1 MASKT
6 IIAIGFLTI
15 LLLLFGV
22 TAIWVKSAAD
32 NSNRL
37 LQLVNTQKET
47 RYTSDMLQA
56 TEQRTLNLY
65 RMTTL
70 PDPFDQ
76 DDAYIKFKE
85 SAGVYLL
92 NREKMLAGDISPYQL
107 DVFNRI
113 DKLASFLGSKNE
125 DVAELIRQG
134 KLNEARALLNESIMP
149 SRIIMTSELRSI
161 LDSLGESVEDALLD
175 AARQQKSTYNLILS
189 LGSVAFLLGLLSI
202 YVIRRTA
209 RTELELFE
217 QGKRVRAYRRAFC
230 HRLLAEDP
238 LRADT

>member
-1 MASKT
+1 MPSKT

-56 TEQRTLNLY
+56 TEERTLNLY

-85 SAGVYLL
+85 LAGVYLL

-125 DVAELIRQG
+125 HVAELIRQG

-189 LGSVAFLLGLLSI
+189 LGSVAFL
-202 YVIRRTA
+202 
-209 RTELELFE
+209 
-217 QGKRVRAYRRAFC
+217 
-230 HRLLAEDP
+230 
-238 LRADT
+238 